1 MPNRD
6 MIRILIA
13 DDHPVVRT
21 GLSLMIQYEPGMEIV
36 GEAANGEEAVSLF
49 RQHRP
54 DVTLM
59 DLRMPLMD
67 GVEAI
72 TKIRS
77 EFMSARIIL
86 LTTYDGDEDIY
97 RGLSAGAKAYLL
109 KDTPCAELLATIR
122 VVHAGQ
128 KRITAEVGTK
138 LAERMNGTAL
148 TDREHEVLRWMA
160 MGKTNQ
166 EIADVLF
173 ITEGTVKYHVNHIL
187 TKLEVRDRTQAV
199 IVALRRGMATLS

>member
-1 MPNRD
+1 MNSEGN
-6 MIRILIA
+6 IRILIA

-21 GLSLMIQYEPGMEIV
+21 GLSLMIQYEPGMEVV
-36 GEAANGEEAVSLF
+36 GEASNGEEAVSLF

-72 TKIRS
+72 TKIRT
-77 EFMSARIIL
+77 EYAAARIIL
-86 LTTYDGDEDIY
+86 LTTYDGDEDIF
-97 RGLSAGAKAYLL
+97 RGLRAGAKAYLL
-109 KDTPCAELLATIR
+109 KDSPCTELLMTIR
-122 VVHAGQ
+122 LVHAGE

-138 LAERMNGTAL
+138 LAERLNSKEL
-148 TDREHEVLRWMA
+148 TDRERSVLRLMA
-160 MGKTNQ
+160 TGKTNQ
-166 EIADVLF
+166 EIAGVMF
-173 ITEGTVKYHVNHIL
+173 ISEGTVKYHVNHIL

-199 IVALRRGMATLS
+199 IIALRRGIATLY